1 MKCNQWTAAL
11 IGAGLVSLPAITH
24 AEEEQKPNA
33 VMTALSATTLSGYVN
48 TAVHWAPG
56 TGKTTAAYS
65 YGGFSPDNPGQKDDG
80 FNLNNVDITLSK
92 PLGEEPWSAGYKA
105 ELWFGP
111 DANALANNSLG
122 VNNSD
127 FGVRNAYVELGI
139 PVGNTLDVKLGVWD
153 TIIGYEVGNAGD
165 NPNYTRSWGYTI
177 EPTQHT
183 GLLANYKVCDWLSV
197 AGGVANTWDSK
208 INGRMPAESMKT
220 YMGAIT
226 LTAPE
231 SMGALKGATL
241 TAGAIDGRPAGGTA
255 PDRTSIYVGAT
266 VPLPITGL
274 AVGAAWDHLNL
285 ADKTGVSTHDTDVY
299 GAYVAWKA
307 TEKLSLN
314 LRGEYVHWGDL
325 PGLSSDNGIDP
336 FQPGSEVL
344 GITATLDYSLWKNV
358 VSRLEY
364 RWDHDLKADKHFG
377 AGTKDNDNLVALNV
391 IYKF

>member
-1 MKCNQWTAAL
+1 MKCNQWTVAL
-11 IGAGLVSLPAITH
+11 IGAGLVSLPAISH
-24 AEEEQKPNA
+24 AEEQQNS
-33 VMTALSATTLSGYVN
+33 VLTALSATTLSGYVN
-48 TAVHWAPG
+48 TAVHYVPG

-65 YGGFSPDNPGQKDDG
+65 YGGWAPGNAGQKDDG
-80 FNLNNVDITLSK
+80 FNLNNVDLTISK
-92 PLGEEPWSAGYKA
+92 PLGAEPWSAGYKA
-105 ELWFGP
+105 EVWFGP

-122 VNNSD
+122 INTSD
-127 FGVRNAYVELGI
+127 FNVRNAYVELGI
-139 PVGNTLDVKLGVWD
+139 PVGNTIDVKLGVWD

-208 INGRMPAESMKT
+208 INGRMPAEAMKT

-231 SMGALKGATL
+231 SMGVLKGATL
-241 TAGAIDGRPAGGTA
+241 TAGAIDGRPAGGTS

-266 VPLPITGL
+266 IPTPITGL
-274 AVGAAWDHLNL
+274 AFGAAWDHLNL
-285 ADKTGVSTHDTDVY
+285 ADKAGVSTHDTDVY
-299 GAYVAWKA
+299 GLYVAYKA
-307 TEKLSLN
+307 TEKLAIN
-314 LRGEYVHWGDL
+314 FRGEYVHWGDL
-325 PGLSSDNGIDP
+325 PGVSSDGGVDP
-336 FQPGSEVL
+336 FSPGDEVL
-344 GITATLDYSLWKNV
+344 GLTATLDYSLWKNV

-364 RWDHDLKADKHFG
+364 RWDHDLKDDKHFG
-377 AGTKDNDNLVALNV
+377 NGTKDNDHLLALNV